1 MILYMHE
8 KNLAGLQR
16 RLSWID
22 FLSLI
27 YRSPFSPLCLCL
39 HRSQK
44 WAVLMVFLSAHSP
57 GRLNSL
63 YVTCLFCYLKLAV
76 CAQTNECR
84 CWASCNIILPIFK
97 VSFSAQSYS
106 VPQSSW
112 KCDTVGKSWALERFL
127 CATLGWLLNLW
138 VSISFICKIGIL
150 ILPTSVCGIYCSRRH
165 L

>member
-1 MILYMHE
+1 MILYMHG

-27 YRSPFSPLCLCL
+27 YRSPFCPLCLCL
-39 HRSQK
+39 HRSEK
-44 WAVLMVFLSAHSP
+44 WAVLMGFLSAHSP

-63 YVTCLFCYLKLAV
+63 YVTCCLFCYLKLALV
-76 CAQTNECR
+76 PRLTSAGAELAAT
-84 CWASCNIILPIFK
+84 SCP
-97 VSFSAQSYS
+97 FSRLSSAASYS
-106 VPQSSW
+106 VAQSSW
-112 KCDTVGKSWALERFL
+112 KCDAVDKSWVLERFL

-138 VSISFICKIGIL
+138 VSIYFICKIGIL
-150 ILPTSVCGIYCSRRH
+150 ILPTSVCGIYCSGRH